1 VQSLHNV
8 HVLRLLVA
16 DREAQLR
23 PSLLA
28 GTEIPWRRVRRVR
41 RVRRWVGHRIVSL
54 GAWIAADRTAQ
65 PAWSR

>member
-1 VQSLHNV
+1 MQSLHNV
-8 HVLRLLVA
+8 HVLCLLVA

-28 GTEIPWRRVRRVR
+28 GTEVPWRRVR

-54 GAWIAADRTAQ
+54 GAWIAADRSAQ

>member
-1 VQSLHNV
+1 MQSLHNV

-28 GTEIPWRRVRRVR
+28 GTEIPRR

-65 PAWSR
+65 PAWS